1 MGPHVIVGAYE
12 GRAER
17 IHQGEV
23 SVSTIAGSKQIPN
36 QRLELAVP
44 QFAIQEPNECLFF
57 ARSDIIEIINRFRLL
72 ELGRSTDLSDKAP
85 RTHDLARDPSR
96 VSIFY
101 RIPDWHSSPTCRP

>member
-1 MGPHVIVGAYE
+1 MGPYVIVGAYE

-23 SVSTIAGSKQIPN
+23 SVSTIAGSKKSKN

-44 QFAIQEPNECLFF
+44 QIAIQEPNECLFF

-72 ELGRSTDLSDKAP
+72 ELGIVSFSWFPTVESSKIIIFTEWPLLQKCLS
-85 RTHDLARDPSR
+85 
-96 VSIFY
+96 
-101 RIPDWHSSPTCRP
+101 